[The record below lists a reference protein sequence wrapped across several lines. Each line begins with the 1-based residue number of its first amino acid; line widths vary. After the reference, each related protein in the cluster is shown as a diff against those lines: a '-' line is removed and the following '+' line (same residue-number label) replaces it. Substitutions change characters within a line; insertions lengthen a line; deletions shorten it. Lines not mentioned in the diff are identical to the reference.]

1 LLRSVLVL
9 PFLKIDPVGVVLS
22 LCCLCCVALY
32 SGRAVCSSIN
42 PLMQWEGI
50 EVILEVT
57 GAVEFGARVALEA
70 FAHKKH
76 VIAMNAEL
84 DGTLGPLL
92 KVRRL
97 TRPLLQCPPPP

>member
-1 LLRSVLVL
+1 
-9 PFLKIDPVGVVLS
+9 
-22 LCCLCCVALY
+22 
-32 SGRAVCSSIN
+32 
-42 PLMQWEGI
+42 MEWEGI

-92 KVRRL
+92 KVRGAAGFNLRFRVVGVRHRNRHGL
-97 TRPLLQCPPPP
+97 RAALDAPSACSHDTK